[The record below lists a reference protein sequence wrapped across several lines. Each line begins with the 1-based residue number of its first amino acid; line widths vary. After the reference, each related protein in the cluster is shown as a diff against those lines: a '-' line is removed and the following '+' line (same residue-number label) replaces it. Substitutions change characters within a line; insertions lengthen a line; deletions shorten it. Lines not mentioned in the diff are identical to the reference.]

1 MSFGLL
7 WFMVYNYSFGIF
19 RLFQIEERLFVN
31 MFCTFVYTQVRHSPS
46 PGISFIAILNSYKSV
61 NIHVIKY
68 KYLISSIQNVLEI
81 NYSNELFRWND
92 HTAFYNMHTYFN
104 DTGYLR
110 QFINVLDNIY
120 EEQCLMLLNL

>member
-1 MSFGLL
+1 VVFKTQHRKLK
-7 WFMVYNYSFGIF
+7 IEQ
-19 RLFQIEERLFVN
+19 QIEERLFVN
-31 MFCTFVYTQVRHSPS
+31 MFCTFVYT
-46 PGISFIAILNSYKSV
+46 SYKSV

-110 QFINVLDNIY
+110 QFINVLENIY

>member
-1 MSFGLL
+1 MFFGLL
-7 WFMVYNYSFGIF
+7 WFMASNYSFGIF

-46 PGISFIAILNSYKSV
+46 SGISFIAILNSYKSV

-81 NYSNELFRWND
+81 NYNSELFRWND

-104 DTGYLR
+104 DTRYLR
-110 QFINVLDNIY
+110 QFIKVLGNIY